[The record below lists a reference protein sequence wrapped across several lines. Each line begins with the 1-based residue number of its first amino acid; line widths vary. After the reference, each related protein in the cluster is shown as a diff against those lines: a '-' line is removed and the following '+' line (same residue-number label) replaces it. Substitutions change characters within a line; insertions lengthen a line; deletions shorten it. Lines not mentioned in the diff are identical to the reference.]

1 MPNVIPP
8 FLNAFLATNYDWRA
22 LVLVAVNVIVA
33 ILIWLP
39 FVLAGERIAKE
50 QEKHSLFSFEY

>member
-1 MPNVIPP
+1 M
-8 FLNAFLATNYDWRA
+8 LFLATNYDWRA
-22 LVLVAVNVIVA
+22 LALVALNMIVA

-50 QEKHSLFSFEY
+50 QEKRNLFSFEY